1 MENWYPL
8 FGWMEK
14 VTYSP
19 SEIAVAKLGLEE
31 LKEVPPHALV
41 PPIVPVDRI
50 PTPRVKPVTPT
61 LALEVLGLKGDG
73 PKLFAPPGRGS
84 MSHPASTVCPLSG
97 RADKVKTR
105 KKKENTCGK
114 NLNFILSSFNYVNH
128 EF

>member
-1 MENWYPL
+1 MKFQEIKVKYKLISKNKGKML
-8 FGWMEK
+8 QEK
-14 VTYSP
+14 E
-19 SEIAVAKLGLEE
+19 EIE
-31 LKEVPPHALV
+31 
-41 PPIVPVDRI
+41 
-50 PTPRVKPVTPT
+50 
-61 LALEVLGLKGDG
+61 GDG